1 MGSRRSI
8 GAALAA
14 TFIVVVPP
22 YLAVTFAQTFWT
34 DGTGN
39 WNTASNWS
47 LGVPNVGSA
56 TAFDAVIENGGTAQL
71 LGAPFGSVRRFR
83 VGRAAGAGNVL
94 VDAATLNVTQDMYM
108 NENGASPSSVTV
120 RNGGMVSAQTTF
132 IGQSST
138 ANSNVT
144 ISGAGTT
151 YTATS
156 AFNVGYAGAGISS
169 LT

>member
-8 GAALAA
+8 GASLAA

-94 VDAATLNVTQDMYM
+94 VDAATLNVTQDLYM
-108 NENGASPSSVTV
+108 NENGTSTSSMTV
-120 RNGGMVSAQTTF
+120 RNGSTVSAPTTSV
-132 IGQSST
+132 GQLSAVNT
-138 ANSNVT
+138 NMT
-144 ISGAGTT
+144 LSGAGTV
-151 YTATS
+151 YNAT
-156 AFNVGYAGAGISS
+156 
-169 LT
+169 T